1 MTFYYGKI
9 QIKKIKNNIN
19 ISTKKGL
26 FITVP
31 FSDLDNVSLTGSGDV
46 STSSQI
52 KSDQF
57 EAELT
62 GSGDMILD
70 VDSNIIDAKV
80 TGSGDLKITGST
92 THLEIKV
99 TGSGD
104 FDGDSLNSQNVQA
117 YVSGS
122 GNARV
127 VAKNS
132 IKTRVNGSGDINYS
146 GNPGTS
152 DTKVMGSGDISSN

>member
-1 MTFYYGKI
+1 MG
-9 QIKKIKNNIN
+9 KIKNNIN

-31 FSDLDNVSLTGSGDV
+31 FPDLDNVSLTGSGDV

-132 IKTRVNGSGDINYS
+132 IKARVNGSGDINYS
-146 GNPGTS
+146 GNPGKS